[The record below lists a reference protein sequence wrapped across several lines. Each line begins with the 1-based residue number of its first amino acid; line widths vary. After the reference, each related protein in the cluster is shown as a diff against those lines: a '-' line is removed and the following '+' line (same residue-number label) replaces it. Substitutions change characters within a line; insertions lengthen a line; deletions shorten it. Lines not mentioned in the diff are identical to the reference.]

1 MVKTLIIFFQSRR
14 EEIYRSLNCESKSN
28 NNNNNKRPR
37 KNVSTAQQQCV
48 RFYAYT
54 EEDKYSPETRVS
66 EEKC

>member
-14 EEIYRSLNCESKSN
+14 EEIYRSLNCESKS
-28 NNNNNKRPR
+28 NNNNKRPR